1 MGVPE
6 KRIADVGIGVSV
18 CGSGEDVG
26 RGVNVKVAGDTSVCV
41 SANFVPA
48 MTRAVSMTCVGC
60 VLDVDRKLLQ
70 EARSGKARRNEIAT
84 LLVLFTFSLPFHVL
98 D

>member
-6 KRIADVGIGVSV
+6 KRSADVGMGVSV
-18 CGSGEDVG
+18 GGSGEYVG
-26 RGVNVKVAGDTSVCV
+26 RGVNVKVAVDIDVCV

-60 VLDVDRKLLQ
+60 GLDADRKLLQ
-70 EARSGKARRNEIAT
+70 EARSAKARRNEIAT
-84 LLVLFTFSLPFHVL
+84 LLVLFTFSLPFHTV
-98 D
+98 